1 MIYSLHGARPVVAL
15 LAEQRLLR
23 LELYQSQRMFEV
35 QREIGVG
42 TARQP
47 IRCYPDPDFRRRSA
61 MPPNRR

>member
-1 MIYSLHGARPVVAL
+1 MVAL

-47 IRCYPDPDFRRRSA
+47 LDPVALGSA
-61 MPPNRR
+61 MPKWKPSAA